1 LCRSGSDIRRVP
13 ASNGEDAGGATL
25 GCSVLLHA
33 DLSGPQQP
41 NIFQFAIV
49 EVVVTSIQDGFPA
62 WIKKNLMCHEVLVL
76 IICVVSLI
84 CGLPNVTQVQQLL
97 TFARTISTEFFRGE
111 STSSS

>member
-1 LCRSGSDIRRVP
+1 MAKMP
-13 ASNGEDAGGATL
+13 AAQLWA
-25 GCSVLLHA
+25 VLFFFMLICLA
-33 DLSGPQQP
+33 LNS
-41 NIFQFAIV
+41 QFAIV

-97 TFARTISTEFFRGE
+97 TFAGTISTEFFRGE